1 MFSETSAEDDMSL
14 GSIEEQQVAI
24 DSFIMNLSAVTISLS
39 LRLSLLS
46 TRIIILVTSAI
57 SHTENRAI
65 LVDMLQG
72 SIIVN
77 LKMSSNEKI
86 TDGHVLVYYSQN
98 IDSTQNWHPLA
109 APPLVETPHL
119 KINVLVLLPEILT
132 PPKIGT
138 QLVAPP

>member
-24 DSFIMNLSAVTISLS
+24 DSFITNLSVVTISLF

-86 TDGHVLVYYSQN
+86 IDGHVLVYYSQN

-109 APPLVETPHL
+109 LS
-119 KINVLVLLPEILT
+119 
-132 PPKIGT
+132 
-138 QLVAPP
+138 

>member
-24 DSFIMNLSAVTISLS
+24 DSFITNLSAVTISLS

-77 LKMSSNEKI
+77 LKMYAMRKLQMV
-86 TDGHVLVYYSQN
+86 TFWY
-98 IDSTQNWHPLA
+98 T
-109 APPLVETPHL
+109 TPR
-119 KINVLVLLPEILT
+119 ILT

-138 QLVAPP
+138 HWLLLPQLKHHT